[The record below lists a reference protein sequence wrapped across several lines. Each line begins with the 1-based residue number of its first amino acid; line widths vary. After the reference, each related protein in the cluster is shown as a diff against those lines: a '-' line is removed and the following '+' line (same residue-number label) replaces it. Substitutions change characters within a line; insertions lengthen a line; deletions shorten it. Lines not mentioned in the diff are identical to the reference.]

1 MNYFVLFALL
11 VVVILLTT
19 TQEPFTEM
27 FGFSGHTKPVG
38 PVKLDDPKPDLSKYQ
53 MVEVSVDNDMIE
65 DFVLQA
71 NGEVSKRIGID
82 TYIIET
88 SSIKQYKNEEHDLYE
103 CMFMVMKKDGFSFGF
118 SIVASFEVKN
128 GKTKLISLRS
138 QPLGVDAPSDVTP
151 FTEGTEGKDFVNYQL
166 VKEVAVPT
174 KTEFESVKNKLQ

>member
-1 MNYFVLFALL
+1 
-11 VVVILLTT
+11 
-19 TQEPFTEM
+19 
-27 FGFSGHTKPVG
+27 
-38 PVKLDDPKPDLSKYQ
+38 
-53 MVEVSVDNDMIE
+53 
-65 DFVLQA
+65 
-71 NGEVSKRIGID
+71 
-82 TYIIET
+82 
-88 SSIKQYKNEEHDLYE
+88 
-103 CMFMVMKKDGFSFGF
+103 MKKDGFSFGF